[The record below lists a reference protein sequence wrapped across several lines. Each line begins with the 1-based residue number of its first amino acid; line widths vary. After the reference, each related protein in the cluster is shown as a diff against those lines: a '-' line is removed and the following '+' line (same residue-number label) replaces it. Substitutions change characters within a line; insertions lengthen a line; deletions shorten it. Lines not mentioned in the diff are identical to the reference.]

1 MAYTQIGNLVP
12 QQEMG
17 GFWDNLW
24 SELKSFGQAGLQAKY
39 GQGQGGGQGGQAPP
53 PAAPQPGFF
62 DIYGKYVI
70 VGGVALGALLLW
82 RKSKR

>member
-1 MAYTQIGNLVP
+1 MAYTQIGQSVP

-24 SELKSFGQAGLQAKY
+24 GELKSFGQAGLQAKY
-39 GQGQGGGQGGQAPP
+39 GGQTGGQGGGQAAPP
-53 PAAPQPGFF
+53 AQDVGFF